1 VSSTASAP
9 LAGRAPRWRRRKE
22 ARPGEILAAA
32 LEQFVEHGYAAT
44 RLEDVARRAGVTKG
58 TMYLYFPSKQALFK
72 AVVNASLVADI
83 ARGERLLEE
92 HRDGARELLVK
103 VITTW
108 HDAIAD
114 TPAAGIP
121 KLMVAEAANFPE
133 LGRFYYQEVVQR
145 GHRLVGR
152 VIRMG
157 IERGEFRPV
166 EIEQTVRLAIAPVLL
181 GMVMKYSLHACTGEA
196 VDARKLL
203 RLHLELF
210 LRGIEKMPAAEVPN
224 A

>member
-1 VSSTASAP
+1 MSSVAPERLAS
-9 LAGRAPRWRRRKE
+9 GTPRWHRRKE

-44 RLEDVARRAGVTKG
+44 KLEDVARRAGVTKG
-58 TMYLYFPSKQALFK
+58 TMYLYFPSKEALFK
-72 AVVNASLVADI
+72 ASVNASLVADI
-83 ARGERLLEE
+83 ARGERLMDE
-92 HRDGARELLVK
+92 HRGSARDLLVK

-108 HDAIAD
+108 HDAITH

-145 GHRLVGR
+145 GHRLIGR
-152 VIRMG
+152 VIRQG
-157 IERGEFRPV
+157 IARGEFRPLDV
-166 EIEQTVRLAIAPVLL
+166 ERAVRLAIAPLLL
-181 GMVMKYSLHACTGEA
+181 GMVLQHSLYACTGEPA
-196 VDARKLL
+196 QAREMLG
-203 RLHLELF
+203 LHLELF
-210 LRGIEKMPAAEVPN
+210 LRGIERVPAAEVPN